1 MAAPLPAKL
10 TFETVRITESISRFV
25 LALIGTVA
33 YFLLLFVALVWRPD
47 SFQAVAAATS
57 GVVGAAWGYY
67 FGRGE
72 K

>member
-1 MAAPLPAKL
+1 MSAPLARVS
-10 TFETVRITESISRFV
+10 FETVMTGEPRARFV
-25 LALIGTVA
+25 LALIGTMA
-33 YFLLLFVALVWRPD
+33 YFLLLVISLIWRPD

-57 GVVGAAWGYY
+57 GIVGAAWGYY